1 MIQYYLRSL
10 EIIDGIV
17 NDISPYSRNSSVT
30 NLERLKNNNVQMIE
44 VTKQLRTMSIEDRE
58 YWEKIYRTQAK
69 HYKTNIRK
77 IICEFYSR
85 MADLIECEN
94 ELIRIFGIDYENN
107 PEYLELE
114 M

>member
-1 MIQYYLRSL
+1 MKNYYLRSL
-10 EIIDGIV
+10 EIVDGIV

-30 NLERLKNNNVQMIE
+30 NLEKLKNNNAQMIE
-44 VTKQLRTMSIEDRE
+44 ITKQLRTMSFEDRE
-58 YWEKIYRTQAK
+58 YWERIYRTQAK
-69 HYKTNIRK
+69 LHKTNIRK
-77 IICEFYSR
+77 IIYEFYSR
-85 MADLIECEN
+85 MTDLIECEN